1 MRKTNQAGVDL
12 IKHFEGFQSE
22 AYRDP
27 IGVITVGY
35 GHTNATF
42 PHAVMGMVITESQA
56 QEYLINDLNVTEQG
70 VESLVKVPL
79 TDNQFSSLVSF
90 AFNLGLGNLKNS
102 TLLKLLNSGDY
113 IGARNQFVNWDKA
126 GGKILNGLL
135 ARRRA
140 EADLFA
146 L

>member
-1 MRKTNQAGVDL
+1 MRKTNQAGIDL
-12 IKHFEGFQSE
+12 IKHYEGFQSE

-27 IGVITVGY
+27 VGVVTIGY
-35 GHTNATF
+35 GHTASTL

-56 QEYLINDLNVTEQG
+56 QEYLVNDLSLTEQG
-70 VESLVKVPL
+70 VEDAVKVPT

-90 AFNLGLGNLKNS
+90 AFNLGLGNLKSS

-113 IGARNQFVNWDKA
+113 IGAKNQFVNWDKA
-126 GGKILNGLL
+126 GGKVLNGLL

-140 EADLFA
+140 EADLFSA
-146 L
+146 